1 MVLTLTPDTSN
12 RSVSWEPVAD
22 FAIAEQYLLVT
33 DATTAAADM
42 TKISLLIT
50 ATFADLSSQFPK
62 NNKLI
67 VRLEQVSSS
76 NQKQKSAAVTLPALQ
91 IPLTPTLV
99 SATGIDSGIVVSFT
113 VPQGSPLAQEVV
125 VILTDLTLTDMT
137 SVEKIM
143 PNVMVNGSYQ
153 VSVTSSDTTF
163 IEINSSKS
171 YEVSVMLRNTAGDSG
186 VSNVLSATPS
196 NLPNAPTIVSVVSA
210 GSGRATATWSAPS
223 DSSYWTTTAIK
234 LYVYQTSLGESSKTF
249 QTVSPLTASSKTISN
264 LTNGTSYTFYVTY
277 SNSAG
282 EGEKSNQI
290 SFIPYGIPS
299 TAGDFLVSGFQ
310 SISIIEIIS
319 SRPTEISINGIIA
332 PTRTP
337 PNSRAYVMTGNGAT
351 ITGYNIYNEL
361 NMLEKFV
368 PKEELTDGYSQTFYF
383 NKVVEVGKSYTYSCK
398 TVAVSADG
406 NTVLSDALTSTFTI
420 HSSPYAVTNLVATGL
435 NEAIS
440 LSWNASVT
448 NGFPIQKYSI
458 RNSSNV
464 ELFNTT
470 STQYLIT
477 GLTNGIAQTYKI
489 VAVTQSDRNLGTNDY
504 ITIESE
510 NSPSATA
517 TPHKAPVL
525 NNVTINGLVMTL
537 SITDNGLPATN
548 VTAFAV
554 DATGHSAIIQQALVN
569 NTVTFSS
576 PLTNIASYMV
586 FVSNSTNQISNIKY
600 LVASS

>member
-1 MVLTLTPDTSN
+1 MPLTLVANNADRT
-12 RSVSWEPVAD
+12 VSWEMD
-22 FAIAEQYLLVT
+22 AIFTAVEQYLLVT
-33 DATTAAADM
+33 DATNSILDM
-42 TKISLLIT
+42 TRVSLT
-50 ATFADLSSQFPK
+50 HSATYADLSSQFPK
-62 NNKLI
+62 NHKLI
-67 VRLEQVSSS
+67 VRLEQIDADG
-76 NQKQKSAAVTLPALQ
+76 NTLKSPAVTLPALL

-99 SATGIDSGIVVSFT
+99 SATGIDNGIVASFT
-113 VPQGSPLAQEVV
+113 IPQGSPLATKVV
-125 VILTDLTLTDMT
+125 VIITDLSDMA
-137 SVEKIM
+137 SIEKTM
-143 PNVMVNGSYQ
+143 PSVMVNGSYQ
-153 VSVTSSDTTF
+153 VSVTSADMSIIQENSNTT
-163 IEINSSKS
+163 
-171 YEVSVMLRNTAGDSG
+171 YEVSLVLRNAIGSSG

-196 NLPNAPTIVSVVSA
+196 NLPNTPNLESVLSA

-234 LYVYQTSLGESSKTF
+234 LYVYQTSLGESSKTLYS
-249 QTVSPLTASSKTISN
+249 VSPLSSTSQDISN

-299 TAGDFLVSGFQ
+299 TAGDFLVNGFQ
-310 SISIIEIIS
+310 SIGIIETIG
-319 SRPTEISINGIIA
+319 SRPSDINISGVIA

-337 PNSRAYVMTGNGAT
+337 PNARAYVMTGNGAT

-361 NMLEKFV
+361 NILEKFV
-368 PKEELTDGYSQTFYF
+368 PKQELDDGYGQSFYF
-383 NKVVEVGKSYTYSCK
+383 SKVVEVGKSYTYSCK

-458 RNSSNV
+458 RNSNNE

-489 VAVTQSDRNLGTNDY
+489 VAVTQSDRY
-504 ITIESE
+504 IANNFNSTVESE

-517 TPHKAPVL
+517 TPHKAPVID
-525 NNVTINGLVMTL
+525 NVSINGLVMTL
-537 SITDNGLPATN
+537 SITDNGLPASN
-548 VTAFAV
+548 VVAFAV
-554 DATGHSAIIQQALVN
+554 DATGHSAIIQQTLVN

-586 FVSNSTNQISNIKY
+586 FVTNSANQMSNIKY
-600 LVASS
+600 VVASS

>member
-1 MVLTLTPDTSN
+1 MPLTLVANNADRT
-12 RSVSWEPVAD
+12 VSWTMD
-22 FAIAEQYLLVT
+22 AIFTAVEQYLLVT
-33 DATTAAADM
+33 DATNSILDM
-42 TKISLLIT
+42 TRVSLT
-50 ATFADLSSQFPK
+50 HSATYADLSSQFPK
-62 NNKLI
+62 NHKLI
-67 VRLEQVSSS
+67 VRLEQIDADG
-76 NQKQKSAAVTLPALQ
+76 NTLKSPAVTLPALL

-99 SATGIDSGIVVSFT
+99 SATGIDNGIVASFT
-113 VPQGSPLAQEVV
+113 VPQGSPLATKVV
-125 VILTDLTLTDMT
+125 VIITDLSDMA
-137 SVEKIM
+137 SIEKTM
-143 PNVMVNGSYQ
+143 PSVMVSGSYQ
-153 VSVTSSDTTF
+153 VSVTSADMSIIQENSNTT
-163 IEINSSKS
+163 
-171 YEVSVMLRNTAGDSG
+171 YEVSLVLRNAIGSSG

-196 NLPNAPTIVSVVSA
+196 NLPNAPNLISVRSA

-234 LYVYQTSLGESSKTF
+234 LYVYQTSLGESSKTLYS
-249 QTVSPLTASSKTISN
+249 VSPLSSTSQDISN

-299 TAGDFLVSGFQ
+299 TAGDFLVNGFQ
-310 SISIIEIIS
+310 SIGIIETIG
-319 SRPTEISINGIIA
+319 SRPSDINISGVIA

-337 PNSRAYVMTGNGAT
+337 PNARAYVMTGNGAT

-361 NMLEKFV
+361 NILEKFV
-368 PKEELTDGYSQTFYF
+368 PKQELDDGYGQSFYF

-458 RNSSNV
+458 RNSNNE

-489 VAVTQSDRNLGTNDY
+489 VAVTQSDRY
-504 ITIESE
+504 IANNFNSTVESE

-517 TPHKAPVL
+517 TPHKAPVID
-525 NNVTINGLVMTL
+525 NVSINGLVMTL
-537 SITDNGLPATN
+537 SITDNGLPASN
-548 VTAFAV
+548 VVAFAV
-554 DATGHSAIIQQALVN
+554 DATGHSAIIQQTLVN
-569 NTVTFSS
+569 NTVTFAS
-576 PLTNIASYMV
+576 PLTSIASYMV
-586 FVSNSTNQISNIKY
+586 FVTNSANQMSNIKY
-600 LVASS
+600 VVASS